1 MVHYDVM
8 IDNEGHYV
16 KMSIEALVNSGMD
29 IVRVRS
35 SRGRFLEV
43 RVETL
48 VEVHRH
54 ETVQRR
60 NKQLRNERRER
71 RKDPDYDEHPLP
83 EFKAPL
89 HPKIIHH
96 DELPP
101 TEQLLDEVLAQ
112 RRHESSDEETVTIS
126 FDPPSETK

>member
-35 SRGRFLEV
+35 SRGRFLKV

-83 EFKAPL
+83 NFKAPV
-89 HPKIIHH
+89 PKIIHH
-96 DELPP
+96 NELPP
-101 TEQLLDEVLAQ
+101 TEQLLKEVLAQ

>member
-8 IDNEGHYV
+8 VDNEGHYV

-54 ETVQRR
+54 ETIQRR

-71 RKDPDYDEHPLP
+71 RKDPDFEHPLP
-83 EFKAPL
+83 NFKPPV
-89 HPKIIHH
+89 PKIIHH
-96 DELPP
+96 NELPFY
-101 TEQLLDEVLAQ
+101 
-112 RRHESSDEETVTIS
+112 SY
-126 FDPPSETK
+126 PSCC

>member
-1 MVHYDVM
+1 M

-60 NKQLRNERRER
+60 NKQLRQERRER

-83 EFKAPL
+83 NFKAPV
-89 HPKIIHH
+89 PKIIHH
-96 DELPP
+96 NELPS
-101 TEQLLDEVLAQ
+101 TEQLLKEVLAQ